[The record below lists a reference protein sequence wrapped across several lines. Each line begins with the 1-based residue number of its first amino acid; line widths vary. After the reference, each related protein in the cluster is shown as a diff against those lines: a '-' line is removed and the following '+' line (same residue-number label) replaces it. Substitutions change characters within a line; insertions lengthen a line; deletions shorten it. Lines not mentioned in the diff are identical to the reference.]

1 MQVRINRLSR
11 LGIYIVTQLAV
22 YIDSVWASITVMA
35 ALNRVYVINLLG
47 NPVVLMSLRDLTTVA
62 SRVESMNR

>member
-11 LGIYIVTQLAV
+11 LGIYIVTLLVV

-62 SRVESMNR
+62 SGVP